1 MKKKQ
6 FLTYE
11 EQIAFLKDKKD
22 LEIQNVEYAKK
33 ILFKTGYFP
42 LINGYKE
49 VFKDSDSKR
58 FQKGVCF
65 EDIYELYQFDND
77 LRSIFLKYILVA
89 ERNVKSSLSYYFCLI
104 YGDMQEDYLN
114 VGHYDCA
121 GKKFYVVKNML
132 RIMEGQIRK
141 DSDYTYI
148 RHYMEKYGYVPLWV
162 LLNVLTLG
170 QLSKIYSCQKG
181 RVQTSVCRDFG
192 PIKVNEMGKMLAV
205 MTKFRNV
212 CAHNDRL
219 FDFHTK
225 DAILDR
231 GIHKRLRLEKVHGRY
246 VYGKNDLFALLICL
260 KLLLSEDEFK
270 VLFHDLKQCFRTHPA
285 HKGILEKMGFP
296 ENWER
301 IGRIKKYTKKEK
313 L

>member
-1 MKKKQ
+1 MEKKQ

-49 VFKDSDSKR
+49 AFKDSDSKR

-114 VGHYDCA
+114 IGHYDCT

-148 RHYMEKYGYVPLWV
+148 RHYMENMGMCRYGY
-162 LLNVLTLG
+162 
-170 QLSKIYSCQKG
+170 
-181 RVQTSVCRDFG
+181 F
-192 PIKVNEMGKMLAV
+192 
-205 MTKFRNV
+205 
-212 CAHNDRL
+212 
-219 FDFHTK
+219 
-225 DAILDR
+225 
-231 GIHKRLRLEKVHGRY
+231 
-246 VYGKNDLFALLICL
+246 
-260 KLLLSEDEFK
+260 
-270 VLFHDLKQCFRTHPA
+270 
-285 HKGILEKMGFP
+285 
-296 ENWER
+296 
-301 IGRIKKYTKKEK
+301 
-313 L
+313 